1 MIRVL
6 VVDDE
11 PAARRGLTRHL
22 SSTTDMTVVG
32 ECSNGREAVAA
43 IAELAPDLVFLD
55 IEMPELG
62 GLEVVESIGI
72 AAAPAIVFVT
82 AYDEHAVRAFDVHA
96 IDYVLKPVDRER
108 LDLAID
114 RARQRLA
121 SRRYEQQ
128 TRIASAFRDL
138 GRSGVMTYA
147 RRIAIKSAGLITLVD
162 VREVIHLS
170 AAGNYV
176 EVHTPAKTY
185 LHRETISSIETRLD
199 PARFIRVSRSSI
211 VSVDRIQ
218 QVRPTLNGDAV
229 LVLRDGTEISA
240 SRRYR
245 ERLDAL
251 F

>member
-1 MIRVL
+1 MIRAL

-22 SSTTDMTVVG
+22 SSTADVTVVG

-62 GLEVVESIGI
+62 GLEVVEAIGI

-96 IDYVLKPVDRER
+96 IDYVLKPVERER

-128 TRIASAFRDL
+128 ARIASAFRDL
-138 GRSGVMTYA
+138 GRSGVMAYA
-147 RRIAIKSAGLITLVD
+147 RRIAVKSAGLITLVD

-170 AAGNYV
+170 AAGNFV

-185 LHRETISSIETRLD
+185 LHRETISSIEARLD

>member
-1 MIRVL
+1 
-6 VVDDE
+6 
-11 PAARRGLTRHL
+11 
-22 SSTTDMTVVG
+22 MTVVG
-32 ECSNGREAVAA
+32 ECTNGREAVAA
-43 IAELAPDLVFLD
+43 IVELAPDLVLLD

-62 GLEVVESIGI
+62 GFEVVESIGT
-72 AAAPAIVFVT
+72 AAAPAIIFVT

-96 IDYVLKPVDRER
+96 IDYVLKPVDRKR

-121 SRRYEQQ
+121 SQRNEQQ
-128 TRIASAFRDL
+128 ARIASAWRDL
-138 GRSGVMTYA
+138 GRGGVAAYA
-147 RRIAIKSAGLITLVD
+147 RRIAIKSDGIITLVD
-162 VREVIHLS
+162 VREVIHVS

-176 EVHTPAKTY
+176 EVHTAAKTY
-185 LHRETISSIETRLD
+185 LHRETITSIEARLD

-251 F
+251 FA